1 MLEGVDVYIN
11 SSRIISK
18 TNLPKPAT
26 IDTMIK
32 AVFFDLDGT
41 LIDSEP
47 FWIDSQIQSF
57 SEVGITLTPELL
69 KQTRGLRVNQ
79 VVEHWSKQFEMTDAD
94 ARFLEKDIYR
104 RMNDII
110 HREHAVMPGAED
122 AITLVQDMNKK
133 CAVVS
138 QSSLVYIQRA
148 VEEFGVDTQSI
159 LLQSAENEEYGK
171 PHPAVYL
178 RAAKKLKVD
187 PAHCLVVEDSIN
199 GVIAAKAA
207 QMRCIAIPN
216 GDMKDDPSFQV
227 ADMILDNLADFNRDV
242 LVD

>member
-1 MLEGVDVYIN
+1 
-11 SSRIISK
+11 
-18 TNLPKPAT
+18 
-26 IDTMIK
+26 MIE

-57 SEVGITLTPELL
+57 AEVGITLTPELL
-69 KQTRGLRVNQ
+69 TQTRGLRVNQ
-79 VVEHWSKQFEMTDAD
+79 VVEHWGKQFAMTKDDAT
-94 ARFLEKDIYR
+94 FLESDIYR

-110 HREHAVMPGAED
+110 HRERAVMPGAED
-122 AITLVQDMNKK
+122 AITLVNEMDKK
-133 CAVVS
+133 CAIVS
-138 QSSLVYIQRA
+138 QSSLTYIQRA
-148 VEEFGVDTQSI
+148 VKELDVDTQSV

-178 RAAKKLKVD
+178 RAAKKLDVD

-207 QMRCIAIPN
+207 QMHCVAIPN
-216 GDMKDDPSFQV
+216 GDMRGEPAFQV
-227 ADMILDNLADFNRDV
+227 ADTILDNLADFRRDIV
-242 LVD
+242 GE